1 VLIRLVVHVARHRVL
16 ERRHA
21 TALNATYEKT
31 LRRLLERAE
40 SKPYALATLI
50 ADAVVRAGVLAT
62 VNENSPEIPKLIRV
76 AAQSGT
82 ALFALARSAGHPLEL
97 PLGDTPK
104 TLSGKPDDTQI
115 HVARWLDTFWTATL
129 GRDTPSIV
137 RLLETSTDDL
147 RRSPTKGDEFQYHWV
162 DALRAAAIDDQTA
175 AIEHLGHAT
184 RKTGAE
190 SVRVVALDRVEE
202 IEIPALA
209 ALARLLERDETGFG
223 AAIRMVL
230 ELHGRYWNEGE
241 RRDDLAGLVCV
252 RAGALLVMA
261 KERGIVPDVTSDFV
275 PGLLLDF

>member
-1 VLIRLVVHVARHRVL
+1 VHVARQRVI

-40 SKPYALATLI
+40 TKPYALATLI

-62 VNENSPEIPKLIRV
+62 VNADSPEIPKLIRV

-82 ALFALARSAGHPLEL
+82 ALFALARSGGDAVEL
-97 PLGDTPK
+97 PLGDLPK
-104 TLSGKPDDTQI
+104 TVSGKPDDTQI
-115 HVARWLDTFWTATL
+115 HVARWLDTFWSATL

-137 RLLETSTDDL
+137 RLLETSTDEL
-147 RRSPTKGDEFQYHWV
+147 RRSPTKGDDFHYHLV
-162 DALRAAAIDDQTA
+162 DTLRATALDDPKAAL
-175 AIEHLGHAT
+175 EHLALAT
-184 RKTGAE
+184 AKTDSE
-190 SVRVVALDRVEE
+190 SLRVVAIDRVEE
-202 IEIPALA
+202 IEVPVLA
-209 ALARLLERDETGFG
+209 ALARLLERDQAGFG
-223 AAIRMVL
+223 AAMRMVL
-230 ELHGRYWNEGE
+230 EHHSRFWNEGE

-275 PGLLLDF
+275 PPVLLDF

>member
-1 VLIRLVVHVARHRVL
+1 MHVARQRVI

-21 TALNATYEKT
+21 NALNATYEKT

-40 SKPYALATLI
+40 TKPYALATLI

-62 VNENSPEIPKLIRV
+62 VNATSVDIPKLIRL

-82 ALFALARSAGHPLEL
+82 ALFALARSGGNPIEL

-104 TLSGKPDDTQI
+104 MVSGKPDDTQI

-129 GRDTPSIV
+129 GRDSSSIV

-147 RRSPTKGDEFQYHWV
+147 RRSPTKGDEFQYRLV
-162 DALRAAAIDDQTA
+162 DALRAISMDITTTA
-175 AIEHLGHAT
+175 LEHLAQAT
-184 RKTGAE
+184 QKTNAE
-190 SVRVVALDRVEE
+190 SVRISPIDKVEE
-202 IEIPALA
+202 IEIPVIA
-209 ALARLLERDETGFG
+209 ALTRLLQRDETGFS

-261 KERGIVPDVTSDFV
+261 RDRGIVPDITSDFV
-275 PGLLLDF
+275 PDILLE